1 VLLPGK
7 EHSALS
13 SRALASPSFL
23 LLLSLAAAFASIG
36 AWRAPIKRKVLFFLT
51 NQAPDF
57 TSTAPVYR

>member
-36 AWRAPIKRKVLFFLT
+36 AWRAPIKRKVLFF
-51 NQAPDF
+51 
-57 TSTAPVYR
+57 